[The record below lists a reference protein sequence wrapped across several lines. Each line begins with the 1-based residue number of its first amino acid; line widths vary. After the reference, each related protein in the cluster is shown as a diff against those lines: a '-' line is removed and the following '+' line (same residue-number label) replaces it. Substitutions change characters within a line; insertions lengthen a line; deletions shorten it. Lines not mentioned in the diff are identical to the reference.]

1 METDRFPIK
10 VKSLDHVHETK
21 QKNITEM
28 GVHIVWIL
36 AENNV
41 WILA

>member
-1 METDRFPIK
+1 MFM
-10 VKSLDHVHETK
+10 K
-21 QKNITEM
+21 QKKNITEM

>member
-1 METDRFPIK
+1 MFM
-10 VKSLDHVHETK
+10 K
-21 QKNITEM
+21 QKKKNITEM